1 MIDAIEILGLIL
13 AAALAALTFYYAR
26 WESWDDRR
34 RSDRLV
40 HRNLNR
46 MAGR

>member
-13 AAALAALTFYYAR
+13 AIALAAITFYYAR
-26 WESWDDRR
+26 WEDWDDRR

-40 HRNLNR
+40 HRNLQK
-46 MAGR
+46 MCGR

>member
-13 AAALAALTFYYAR
+13 VIALAAITHKYAK
-26 WESWDDRR
+26 WETWDDRR

-40 HRNLNR
+40 HRNLQR
-46 MAGR
+46 MCGR